1 MELAKEELRGSNLKG
16 MKNTHLFP
24 KFLIS
29 LIPLFLFVTNGCYKT
44 KSPYFILDND
54 TIAYLISKNDSLMIA
69 KIENRKFHFKYDSIY
84 HKIYNYYELNNQYT
98 TYITDIYTNPS
109 NDSTKN
115 IQIQYRLILN
125 KEIDTIA
132 FAESVSNISKN
143 GIIITPI
150 SIKDENKLKEIS
162 SIFNLNKCKY
172 FNSFDKGKYEMGYYA
187 YYNTK
192 ELSFYEK
199 PFTEDTLRILNY
211 LSNLPG
217 LMRFSGIDR
226 LYTEKE
232 IHNWA
237 LTIRNIGDLAKQC
250 KKSNSQSIKKAS
262 ENLIDSLNVHQKW
275 FFWGLRSRYGKILE
289 RTFAD
294 YDLEIFVDE
303 FFENTIM
310 KASCDLFIS
319 EDYALKFLNA
329 RDNIIRALGLKKVRF
344 SWSMRAWLDYH
355 YPILPANEIHKN
367 EYIGWKYDH
376 KYNIEDILDVT
387 SEYYNPSTF

>member
-1 MELAKEELRGSNLKG
+1 
-16 MKNTHLFP
+16 
-24 KFLIS
+24 
-29 LIPLFLFVTNGCYKT
+29 
-44 KSPYFILDND
+44 
-54 TIAYLISKNDSLMIA
+54 MIA

-217 LMRFSGIDR
+217 LMRFSGTDR

-232 IHNWA
+232 VHNWA

-250 KKSNSQSIKKAS
+250 KKSNSQSIKSFRK
-262 ENLIDSLNVHQKW
+262 LN
-275 FFWGLRSRYGKILE
+275 
-289 RTFAD
+289 
-294 YDLEIFVDE
+294 
-303 FFENTIM
+303 
-310 KASCDLFIS
+310 
-319 EDYALKFLNA
+319 
-329 RDNIIRALGLKKVRF
+329 
-344 SWSMRAWLDYH
+344 
-355 YPILPANEIHKN
+355 
-367 EYIGWKYDH
+367 
-376 KYNIEDILDVT
+376 
-387 SEYYNPSTF
+387 